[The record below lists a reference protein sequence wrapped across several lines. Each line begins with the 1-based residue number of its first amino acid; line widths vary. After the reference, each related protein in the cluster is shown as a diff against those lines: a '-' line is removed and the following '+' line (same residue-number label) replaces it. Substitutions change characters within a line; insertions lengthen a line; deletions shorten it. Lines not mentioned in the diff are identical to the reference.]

1 MLSRR
6 YHGSLGLTDRLFGA
20 RQQRVNFRSQ
30 LEHLRIELAQ
40 YRVEEEHVQ
49 SSTAFWL
56 AGRFWALR
64 NPIGI

>member
-1 MLSRR
+1 
-6 YHGSLGLTDRLFGA
+6 
-20 RQQRVNFRSQ
+20 